1 MRKDGASQA
10 EFGMTMPSRGRADWK
25 KSTPMKEKRMEQRSL
40 VWRTLPS
47 FDGNGAGLPHSTWSP
62 GAIHLQCAPDS
73 THHKP
78 FYCHPL
84 LDVSAETQQEIYS
97 WQYSSL
103 SLGKTV

>member
-78 FYCHPL
+78 YFTATLY
-84 LDVSAETQQEIYS
+84 
-97 WQYSSL
+97 WMF
-103 SLGKTV
+103 LGRPKKKSILGSIRVFP